1 MVKKI
6 MIKVSKRNQ
15 ITISAKLRQD
25 LNINRGDRLLVDI
38 QDGMILLIPKPES
51 FTETMA
57 GLHQEIWRGIDGQQY
72 VDGNRE
78 IDSLRKM
85 M

>member
-1 MVKKI
+1 VVKKI

-57 GLHQEIWRGIDGQQY
+57 GLHQEIWRGIDGQKY
-72 VDGNRE
+72 VDGNQE